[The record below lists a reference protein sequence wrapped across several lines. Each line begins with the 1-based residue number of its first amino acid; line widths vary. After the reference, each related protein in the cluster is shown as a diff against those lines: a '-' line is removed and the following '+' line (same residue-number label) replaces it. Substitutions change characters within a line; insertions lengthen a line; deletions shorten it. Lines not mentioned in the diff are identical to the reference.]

1 MSPSPN
7 DIRRYALGLVE
18 SYGSHSLDYADEM
31 IQAYLANG
39 NTGALDVWRQ
49 VKHHL
54 LDLDRPAPPFGDAAD
69 RAAEAGLRQPV
80 FAE

>member
-7 DIRRYALGLVE
+7 DIRRYAQGLVE
-18 SYGSHSLDYADEM
+18 SYGQHSLHYADEM

-39 NTGALDVWRQ
+39 NSGALDVWRQ
-49 VKHHL
+49 VKYYL
-54 LDLDRPAPPFGDAAD
+54 LDLDQAPAQP
-69 RAAEAGLRQPV
+69 RQAAEDVSPV

>member
-7 DIRRYALGLVE
+7 DIRRYAQGLVE
-18 SYGSHSLDYADEM
+18 SYGQHSLHYADEM

-39 NTGALDVWRQ
+39 NTDALDVWRQ
-49 VKHHL
+49 VKYYL
-54 LDLDRPAPPFGDAAD
+54 LDLDQVAVQQRQIAEEANPA
-69 RAAEAGLRQPV
+69 